1 MGDVRRTV
9 QFMGALL
16 AAALLHGMVAYAD
29 TTIERSGSVLIF
41 PKIVFDAS
49 RDTLVQITNTSNSM
63 VSAHCFYVN
72 ATPQC
77 SGSGDCL
84 AGTCRGACVSQC
96 LEVNFDLSLTKQQP
110 TSWSAGFGRLT
121 DPMDAV
127 CMMDY
132 RNPTRSNFDCYGAGL
147 DPGRVPPVSLPFVGE
162 LKCIEVDPSG
172 APISGNHLKGE
183 ATIVTSDGDASKY
196 NAIAVL
202 GLDSNNGDNTL
213 CLGGVASDSCESG
226 AEYNACPDTLIL
238 DHFSEGADSPLL
250 GPSSTV
256 GTEVTL
262 IPCSEN
268 FETQT
273 PASVVVQFAIT
284 NEFEEMFSASTTV
297 TCWATFVL
305 DEVNLIFDISRLGTR
320 VVQTRMRPAKSSQ
333 SGLVGVSEEYHT
345 TEARKTTRAAF
356 NLHQEGERT
365 ISDLI
370 VIPEGP

>member
-9 QFMGALL
+9 QFLGALL
-16 AAALLHGMVAYAD
+16 AAGLLHSAVANAD

-41 PKIVFDAS
+41 PKVVFDDS
-49 RDTLVQITNTSNSM
+49 RDTLIQITNTSNSM
-63 VSAHCFYVN
+63 VWAHCFYVN

-77 SGSGDCL
+77 TGQGDCL
-84 AGTCRGACVSQC
+84 EGTCRGECVPQC

-121 DPMDAV
+121 DPMDDV
-127 CMMDY
+127 CIIDY
-132 RNPTRSNFDCYGAGL
+132 RNPARSNFDCYGAGL

-162 LKCIEVDPSG
+162 LKCVEVDPSG

-183 ATIVTSDGDASKY
+183 ATIVTRDGDASKH

-213 CLGGVASDSCESG
+213 CLGGDVSDSCPSG

-238 DHFSEGADSPLL
+238 NHFSEGADSPLL
-250 GPSSTV
+250 GPASTV
-256 GTEVTL
+256 ETEVTL
-262 IPCSEN
+262 LPCSED

-273 PASVVVQFAIT
+273 PARVTVQFAIT

-297 TCWATFVL
+297 ECWATFLL
-305 DEVNLIFDISRLGTR
+305 DDVNLIFDISRLGTR
-320 VVQTRMRPAKSSQ
+320 MVQTRMRPAKSSQ
-333 SGLVGVSEEYHT
+333 SGIVGVSEEYHT
-345 TEARKTTRAAF
+345 TVAPKTTRAAF
-356 NLHQEGERT
+356 NLHQEGERAT
-365 ISDLI
+365 SDLI